1 MADGGRFDGKDW
13 GSNETQGAFNDRVG
27 HARRSSTG
35 KRPPRIA
42 FAGEEYGFGY
52 LATEGFV
59 RTARA
64 RYTNH
69 VYPIIDGGATAGKNF
84 TLDQDNIN
92 LRAEDDFDFAATE
105 HRLPL
110 RSKEQALMAVKAGT
124 ADYAL
129 VPFYDPNFGYDY
141 ETLRALGNLVGI
153 MGVEQYHAGDN
164 MCLAVHESQ
173 VLELAQ
179 SAHPGSA
186 LSAVL
191 KHDRRSWGDHE
202 KTRFER
208 NMDVQGQGESFRAGL
223 AIDHATQLALR
234 DRLEMVFSGPEAM
247 RRCKSKLDGLR
258 SIGVELAETPRAIE
272 PHRELARRARASLN
286 TSRQINTF
294 FDPRSGEAHYVSSM
308 TGESQQR
315 TQLFGVVLPFT
326 VAMMSSDYV
335 IVDPDFDDNPVLDT
349 RFLVVHRNPDVSR
362 FEDAYRTT
370 DAKARYWRKRVYDV
384 LAKAEAAD
392 RLKPKDEET
401 RGLRMI
407 IRFNRTD
414 QAATTADVENYLRN
428 YGVPFN
434 VIRIDE
440 DSEASKA
447 APIAMD
453 IEFSIAHGDFHR
465 FRHPFRRNIQG
476 SVISGALKKAFQ
488 RWKGRGVQVL
498 AVMPYT
504 RAQLPR
510 QKPRWWFAAI
520 VAQQKDFWETM
531 FIRIT
536 RVFFLP
542 LMALLLGSLGL
553 AFWTI
558 WKMFNGG

>member
-1 MADGGRFDGKDW
+1 MADGGNFDNKPLRADDW
-13 GSNETQGAFNDRVG
+13 GSSKTHKKFKDMTGNTRKGAK
-27 HARRSSTG
+27 
-35 KRPPRIA
+35 KRPPRVA

-59 RTARA
+59 KAARE
-64 RYTNH
+64 RFKNRI
-69 VYPIIDGGATAGKNF
+69 YPVIDGGVTASKRYS
-84 TLDQDNIN
+84 LDQDNLN
-92 LRAEDDFDFAATE
+92 LRAEDDFDFEATE

-124 ADYAL
+124 ADYAV

-141 ETLRALGNLVGI
+141 ETFRALGNLVGL

-186 LSAVL
+186 LSTVL
-191 KHDRRSWGDHE
+191 KHDRRAWGDHE

-208 NMDVQGQGESFRAGL
+208 NLDVNGQGEAYRAGL
-223 AIDHATQLALR
+223 SIDHSTQMALR
-234 DRLEMVFSGPEAM
+234 DRLEMVFSSPEAM

-258 SIGVELAETPRAIE
+258 AIGVELSETPKSIE
-272 PHRELARRARASLN
+272 PHRELARRARSSLN

-326 VAMMSSDYV
+326 VAMMSTDYV
-335 IVDPDFDDNPVLDT
+335 IIDPDFDDNPVLDS

-370 DAKARYWRKRVYDV
+370 DAKTRYWRKRVYDV
-384 LAKAEAAD
+384 MDKAKNAD
-392 RLKPKDEET
+392 RLKPKDQET
-401 RGLRMI
+401 KGVRI
-407 IRFNRTD
+407 ILKFNKTND
-414 QAATTADVENYLRN
+414 SATTADVENFLRN

-434 VIRIDE
+434 VIRLDE
-440 DSEASKA
+440 DSESDKP
-447 APIAMD
+447 APVALD
-453 IEFSIAHGDFHR
+453 IEFSESHGDFHR
-465 FRHPFRRNIQG
+465 FKYPFRRNIEG
-476 SVISGALKKAFQ
+476 SVVTGALKKSFQ
-488 RWKGRGVQVL
+488 RWKNRGVQVL
-498 AVMPYT
+498 AVMPYST
-504 RAQLPR
+504 SQLPR
-510 QKPRWWFAAI
+510 QQPRWWGKAI
-520 VAQQKDFWETM
+520 IAQQKDFWETM
-531 FIRIT
+531 FIRFS
-536 RVFFLP
+536 R
-542 LMALLLGSLGL
+542 LLFPPL
-553 AFWTI
+553 AFALI
-558 WKMFNGG
+558 GLIAYLVWKQFF